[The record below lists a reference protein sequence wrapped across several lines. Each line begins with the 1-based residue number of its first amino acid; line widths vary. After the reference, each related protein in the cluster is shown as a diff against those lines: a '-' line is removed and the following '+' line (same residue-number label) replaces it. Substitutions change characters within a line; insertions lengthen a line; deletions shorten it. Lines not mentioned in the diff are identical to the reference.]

1 MTIQFEFTLDATP
14 EQRDAILEP
23 LRAYNLAQVGDPQ
36 LQTFVWSLR
45 EAAGGAVVG
54 GLYGRI
60 AAGWMFIEL
69 LSVPEAMRGKGHGRQ
84 LMEQAE
90 ALARE
95 RGCIGIWL
103 DTFSFQ
109 APEFYRRLGFVVF
122 GEINDY
128 PPGHSRYFLQKRL

>member
-1 MTIQFEFTLDATP
+1 MTPHIEFTLDATP

-23 LRAYNLAQVGDPQ
+23 LRAYNLSQVGDPG
-36 LQTFVWSLR
+36 LQTFAWSLR
-45 EAAGGAVVG
+45 DTPEGAVTG

-69 LSVPEAMRGKGHGRQ
+69 LSVPASLRGQGQGRR

-109 APEFYRRLGFVVF
+109 APAFYRRLGFVVF

-128 PPGHSRYFLQKRL
+128 PPGHSRYFMQKRL